1 MDFYRFPPHA
11 TDDLFLELAVPETSY
26 RHSPR
31 GVRAE
36 NKFALEGRIVIGSDS
51 HHENNNEKKK
61 KRCHNVE
68 CSTRETDPRML
79 NPIPCRIDSFR
90 VLSNSTL
97 VNVNSLIVGFN
108 AFLLLGSALDC
119 VIGDCI

>member
-61 KRCHNVE
+61 KGVTT
-68 CSTRETDPRML
+68 SSAAL
-79 NPIPCRIDSFR
+79 AKRIQ
-90 VLSNSTL
+90 
-97 VNVNSLIVGFN
+97 G
-108 AFLLLGSALDC
+108 C
-119 VIGDCI
+119 

>member
-61 KRCHNVE
+61 KVSQR
-68 CSTRETDPRML
+68 
-79 NPIPCRIDSFR
+79 R
-90 VLSNSTL
+90 VQHSRNGSKDAESYSMSDRF
-97 VNVNSLIVGFN
+97 VPS
-108 AFLLLGSALDC
+108 AFEFYISQC
-119 VIGDCI
+119 